1 MPRKDEER
9 MPATRGELI
18 RYFQK
23 EGNGVKISPKSVL
36 YFTAGII
43 IFVMFLHIAGR
54 GLLGF

>member
-1 MPRKDEER
+1 MPVTG
-9 MPATRGELI
+9 AGLI

-23 EGNGVKISPKSVL
+23 EDNGVKISPKSVL

-54 GLLGF
+54 ALLGF